1 MMPYGPQAR
10 LRAYFLDTSTE
21 GIVEA
26 TTNDLR
32 SRTKDLLETV
42 NNGEEIIITYHGKPC
57 AKLVPYFET
66 PQSATE
72 GIFALL
78 SGNVPAP
85 AH

>member
-1 MMPYGPQAR
+1 M
-10 LRAYFLDTSTE
+10 
-21 GIVEA
+21 EA

-66 PQSATE
+66 PIQSTAD

-78 SGNVPAP
+78 SGNVPAS

>member
-1 MMPYGPQAR
+1 
-10 LRAYFLDTSTE
+10 
-21 GIVEA
+21 VEA

-66 PQSATE
+66 PAQSTAD

-78 SGNVPAP
+78 SGSVPAS